1 MMEEYLL
8 PCINKSLL
16 GMECFGCGGQ
26 RAVILFFQGNF
37 TEAFYMYPAIYPI
50 LLLLAFLVFNL
61 FFKFRRDFQVKI
73 GLIIFAGTVMAVNYG
88 YKMYEFIQLTN

>member
-1 MMEEYLL
+1 ML
-8 PCINKSLL
+8 PCLNKSLL

-26 RAVILFFQGNF
+26 RAAFLVIQGNF

-50 LLLLAFLVFNL
+50 LLLLAFLVLNL
-61 FFKFRRDFQVKI
+61 FFKFKGDYQVKI
-73 GLIIFAGTVMAVNYG
+73 GLIIFAGIIMAVNYG